1 MWRRSRDIVICHA
14 SPDRGGKGLTL
25 VFKRRNPR
33 TVMGWLR
40 EMVYP
45 QGGFKRATRYVI
57 HRMRR
62 LPDQPHRIARG
73 VFAGCLI
80 GFLPL
85 PGLQFLGAWGLALLM
100 RGNVLAAL
108 LGTFN
113 SNPITTP
120 FFAVG
125 AVSLGHWMLGI
136 DTPLSAD
143 AIFTAIGDAGGD
155 LWRNFLAI
163 FTHDV
168 AQWDGL
174 LLFWHTVY
182 LPYFI
187 GALIPGFLLS
197 LGFYYLTIPLVVAY
211 QNAREAKAKERGER
225 RRSLRATLAEAA
237 AKLTRKGEKDST
249 AADDDDPKAP

>member
-1 MWRRSRDIVICHA
+1 
-14 SPDRGGKGLTL
+14 LTL
-25 VFKRRNPR
+25 VFKRKNPR
-33 TVMGWLR
+33 TLFGWLR

-45 QGGFKRATRYVI
+45 TGGFKRATQYVI

-62 LPDQPHRIARG
+62 LPDRPHRIARG

-85 PGLQFLGAWGLALLM
+85 PGLQFLGAWGLARLM

-113 SNPITTP
+113 SNPVTTP

-125 AVSLGHWMLGI
+125 AISLGHWMLGI
-136 DTPLSAD
+136 DTPLTAE
-143 AIFTAIGDAGGD
+143 AIGAAFADAGGD
-155 LWRNFLAI
+155 LWRNLKAI
-163 FTHDV
+163 FTSDV
-168 AQWDGL
+168 AHWDGL
-174 LLFWHTVY
+174 RLFWDTVY

-187 GALIPGFLLS
+187 GALIPGILLS

-211 QNAREAKAKERGER
+211 QNSREAKSNERNEK
-225 RRSLRATLAEAA
+225 RRSLRETLADAA
-237 AKLTRKGEKDST
+237 AKLKRKGEKDATSE
-249 AADDDDPKAP
+249 DDDGPGTA